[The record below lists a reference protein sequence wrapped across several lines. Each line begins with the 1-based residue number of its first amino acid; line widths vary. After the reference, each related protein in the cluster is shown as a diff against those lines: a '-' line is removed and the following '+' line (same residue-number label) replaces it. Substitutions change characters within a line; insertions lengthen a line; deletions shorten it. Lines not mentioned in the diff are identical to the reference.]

1 MPARPGTATDDHG
14 QGTNRR
20 PDKTRTSGH
29 GREAGAAPPTAA
41 AARMRAMAWSGMRV
55 IMVGAGIAAAGTL
68 VCGLTLTSI
77 GCAVFG
83 LAYLLQGTWGEGLG
97 LLGVYALT
105 GTPLVAGAWLAK
117 RRTARARAKAAATV
131 TGVMT
136 GMMEGTVTT
145 VTDRASAVTSWL
157 HRPG

>member
-1 MPARPGTATDDHG
+1 MPARPGVRG
-14 QGTNRR
+14 IV
-20 PDKTRTSGH
+20 
-29 GREAGAAPPTAA
+29 
-41 AARMRAMAWSGMRV
+41 WSGTRMV
-55 IMVGAGIAAAGTL
+55 VVGAGVAAAGTL
-68 VCGLTLTSI
+68 VCGLALTSI

-97 LLGVYALT
+97 LLGVYVLT

-136 GMMEGTVTT
+136 GMMEGTEGWHWWRRLRDSSHT
-145 VTDRASAVTSWL
+145 
-157 HRPG
+157 

>member
-1 MPARPGTATDDHG
+1 MAAVPARPGTATDDHG
-14 QGTNRR
+14 QGANRR
-20 PDKTRTSGH
+20 HETGPA
-29 GREAGAAPPTAA
+29 AGAAPPGTAVTA
-41 AARMRAMAWSGMRV
+41 GVARVRAVAWSGTRV
-55 IMVGAGIAAAGTL
+55 VAVGAGVAAAGTL

-136 GMMEGTVTT
+136 GMMEGTEPWHWWRRLRDSSHT
-145 VTDRASAVTSWL
+145 
-157 HRPG
+157 